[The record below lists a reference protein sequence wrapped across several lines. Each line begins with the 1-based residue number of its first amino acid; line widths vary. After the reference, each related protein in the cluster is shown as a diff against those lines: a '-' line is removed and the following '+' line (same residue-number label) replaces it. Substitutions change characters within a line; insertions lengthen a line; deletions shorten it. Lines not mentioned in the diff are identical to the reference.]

1 MQHQSPNTLLLTCHV
16 HSFCPVPTSLPP
28 TSHPA
33 PFPQALLEEMRS
45 AQQVRLGLERQRE
58 ELQRQLASL
67 DSQLAITRARLED
80 AGSENASL
88 SQRLALERNRVSEL
102 EALLAGMRARE
113 YRNDLSTTKSG
124 SQLAIMQERNRILE
138 EQVCLGEGGELAT
151 GGLEGEQMA
160 GRGITFYR

>member
-1 MQHQSPNTLLLTCHV
+1 
-16 HSFCPVPTSLPP
+16 
-28 TSHPA
+28 
-33 PFPQALLEEMRS
+33 MRS

-138 EQVCLGEGGELAT
+138 EQVCPGEGGELAT
-151 GGLEGEQMA
+151 GGRPEGEQMA
-160 GRGITFYR
+160 GRGIVFYR